1 MATEIYFLLVRRS
14 DDLLAGAGDAY
25 AAAPHQKD
33 WRSIQHVKV
42 CVEGV
47 TDLFGARY
55 CSGAFVTLATEQLI
69 K

>member
-1 MATEIYFLLVRRS
+1 MATEIDILLVRRG

-33 WRSIQHVKV
+33 CRSIQRVKV
-42 CVEGV
+42 CVEGGR
-47 TDLFGARY
+47 DLFGARY